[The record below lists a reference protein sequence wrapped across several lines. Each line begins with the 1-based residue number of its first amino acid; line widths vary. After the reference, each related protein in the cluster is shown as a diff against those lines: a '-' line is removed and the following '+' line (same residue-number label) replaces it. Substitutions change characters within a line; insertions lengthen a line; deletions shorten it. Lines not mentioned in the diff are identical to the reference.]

1 MSALCMIDQAPATE
15 GNLCSECSSK
25 GKERVRR
32 APALLADVDVTTARM
47 SRQTTGTVGRASGER
62 ALVYNVSAAEAGREL
77 RGVLRRLAHVAD
89 ERSVFRFEESDGQ
102 LVARVL
108 GGWGAVCRSEE
119 VAVLL
124 EGLSSASESAVRVVD
139 SAPERRVVGVC
150 ECGAQLVTSRVEG
163 DVVCRRC
170 GAVYAVE
177 EWESYRAA
185 MVHDEVVSAPVLSRL
200 WERQFG
206 KHLSDATL
214 RQWVHRGKL
223 GRCCDLVS
231 RQEGLL
237 VREVVAVWEDL
248 NGPLPG
254 REAGRPESRV
264 SV

>member
-62 ALVYNVSAAEAGREL
+62 ALVYNVSAAEAGCEL

-108 GGWGAVCRSEE
+108 GGWGAVCRSEL

-124 EGLSSASESAVRVVD
+124 EGLSSASASAVRVVD

-170 GAVYAVE
+170 GAEWDVAEWDAYRLGSVVDQVVTAGQAAALFQRALGIRLSEATIWKWVE
-177 EWESYRAA
+177 RGQLQQVPDGDRLGVRLGDCMVTWESLHGA
-185 MVHDEVVSAPVLSRL
+185 
-200 WERQFG
+200 
-206 KHLSDATL
+206 
-214 RQWVHRGKL
+214 
-223 GRCCDLVS
+223 
-231 RQEGLL
+231 
-237 VREVVAVWEDL
+237 
-248 NGPLPG
+248 LPG
-254 REAGRPESRV
+254 RPKAREIPRPGV
-264 SV
+264 S

>member
-124 EGLSSASESAVRVVD
+124 EGLSVASASAVRVVD

-150 ECGAQLVTSRVEG
+150 ECGAQLVTDRVEG
-163 DVVCRRC
+163 WIVCRRC
-170 GAVYAVE
+170 GAEHDVE
-177 EWESYRAA
+177 EWDAVRLGAMPELMVSTAEAA
-185 MVHDEVVSAPVLSRL
+185 RLFTEVLGVRLTQRTVRL
-200 WERQFG
+200 WVQ
-206 KHLSDATL
+206 D
-214 RQWVHRGKL
+214 RGLAKSEQ
-223 GRCCDLVS
+223 GIRMGDVMDL
-231 RQEGLL
+231 
-237 VREVVAVWEDL
+237 WEAIHDKR
-248 NGPLPG
+248 LPG
-254 REAGRPESRV
+254 HGAPGGASGSASASEG
-264 SV
+264 